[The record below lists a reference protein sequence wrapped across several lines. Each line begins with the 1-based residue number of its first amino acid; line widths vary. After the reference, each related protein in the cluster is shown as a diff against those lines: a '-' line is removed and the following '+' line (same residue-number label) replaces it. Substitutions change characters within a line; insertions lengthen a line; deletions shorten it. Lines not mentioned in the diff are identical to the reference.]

1 VKHIFAHFVRL
12 VHSRAVS
19 PPVTFRGAFGKQD
32 KVCRGHPMSEVGWV
46 IVDAKEAGNDDTL
59 RIEKTSLA

>member
-1 VKHIFAHFVRL
+1 
-12 VHSRAVS
+12 VS